1 MHHFIVIGNPISH
14 SKSPQIHTAFAQS
27 LGLDISYQRQFCPDN
42 KESFNAVVE
51 AFFHG
56 GGTGANITLP
66 FKEHAFR
73 LCQSLSD
80 NAKTAKAV
88 NTLML
93 KDGKLHG
100 DNTDGQGLVGDLL
113 TKGVKLQGASVAILG
128 AGGATRGA
136 VLPLLNAGANLTIF
150 NRTLAKAQ
158 ELISDFDA
166 HLPHGQSIHA
176 LPLSAE
182 NLTGYFDVI
191 INATSASTTGQT
203 LPLAT
208 SDVVCGTAYD
218 MMYGKQSQFLEH
230 FKAQNA
236 QCFDGFGMLI
246 GQAKLSF
253 EQWTGESVDLSKVD
267 LSGIL

>member
-1 MHHFIVIGNPISH
+1 M
-14 SKSPQIHTAFAQS
+14 
-27 LGLDISYQRQFCPDN
+27 
-42 KESFNAVVE
+42 
-51 AFFHG
+51 
-56 GGTGANITLP
+56 
-66 FKEHAFR
+66 
-73 LCQSLSD
+73 
-80 NAKTAKAV
+80 
-88 NTLML
+88 
-93 KDGKLHG
+93 
-100 DNTDGQGLVGDLL
+100 
-113 TKGVKLQGASVAILG
+113 
-128 AGGATRGA
+128 
-136 VLPLLNAGANLTIF
+136 LPLLNAGANLIIF

-158 ELISDFDA
+158 ELISDFA
-166 HLPHGQSIHA
+166 THLPHGQSIHA
-176 LPLSAE
+176 LPLTAE

-246 GQAKLSF
+246 GQARLSF

-267 LSGIL
+267 LSAVV